1 MAQAVI
7 AAAHQTNGRKTRYR
21 TQSCFFVLI
30 SASQILFSCVAFLL
44 DVPVLLS
51 YERNPL
57 PVSLRDFISS
67 SEYTL
72 NSAFTSGGISVLINK
87 CSNLSQL

>member
-44 DVPVLLS
+44 DAPVLLS

-57 PVSLRDFISS
+57 PVSVRDFIG
-67 SEYTL
+67 
-72 NSAFTSGGISVLINK
+72 AALIG
-87 CSNLSQL
+87 QRQRRRG

>member
-1 MAQAVI
+1 MSRRRNKKENISLDDKLANVI
-7 AAAHQTNGRKTRYR
+7 AKIRVTETRYR

-30 SASQILFSCVAFLL
+30 SASQILFSFVAFLL

-57 PVSLRDFISS
+57 PVSVRDFCRCP
-67 SEYTL
+67 
-72 NSAFTSGGISVLINK
+72 N
-87 CSNLSQL
+87 